1 MAPPASKPIS
11 AFRVLMV
18 EDQQQMRQII
28 RESLYRLGIR
38 QVVMTAHADEALK
51 AMRVGSFDLVLCDY
65 NLGEGADGQQLLEAA
80 RGNRLVNP
88 LAPWIYITANSLRAD
103 VLAAGDYQPDGYI
116 LKPFTDQ
123 LLARQIEAL
132 AARKQQL
139 APLLVAMDARDWDK
153 AIAVADEFIQRADA
167 TRGEGY
173 KQKAAALMKL
183 ARFEDARACYE
194 QALTLNSELAW
205 AQLGQAQAL
214 RALGRAP
221 QAEGVLQR
229 LVQGQPDYAAAY
241 DLLLE
246 LAEERGDAAAA
257 LALAQTLAELAPN
270 AERKI
275 KLGELAQANGDAALA
290 VRALESAVTK
300 NRHALQRSHHEGMLL
315 AQALI
320 DKGEVGRGVQVAQE
334 QGRQFGDLPAARA
347 LGNALQAQG
356 LQQLGQADKAAELM
370 AQAQQGGGLTD
381 LPDAHKL
388 LMARSALATGHL
400 ELGQELILAVARN
413 NSDQPMMLAA
423 ALKSAKGTAVEEACR
438 EQVEREG
445 KDVVEALQQLQQ
457 AKRGGDLAQ
466 AIVVGEAALQRAPHN
481 FSVQIELC
489 TLYLIA
495 MNRLGQ
501 AEQHAGRARELLDQ
515 LAARHPNHDR
525 VAAARK
531 FFRER
536 VKA

>member
-1 MAPPASKPIS
+1 MAPPVTKPITS
-11 AFRVLMV
+11 FRVLMV

-38 QVVMTAHADEALK
+38 QVVMTAHAEEALK
-51 AMRVGSFDLVLCDY
+51 AMREGSFDLVLCDY
-65 NLGEGADGQQLLEAA
+65 NLGEGADGQQLLETA
-80 RGNRLVNP
+80 RGNRCVNP

-123 LLARQIEAL
+123 LLARQIETL

-139 APLLVAMDARDWDK
+139 APLLVAADARDW
-153 AIAVADEFIQRADA
+153 AQVISVADEFIKRADA

-173 KQKAAALMKL
+173 KQKAGALMKL

-194 QALTLNSELAW
+194 QALGLNSELAW

-214 RALGRAP
+214 RALGRGP
-221 QAEGVLQR
+221 QAEAALQQ
-229 LVQGQPDYAAAY
+229 LVQAQPDYAAAY

-246 LAEERGDAAAA
+246 LAEERGDAATA
-257 LALAQTLAELAPN
+257 LSLAKTLADIAPN
-270 AERKI
+270 AQRKI

-300 NRHALQRSHHEGMLL
+300 NRNALQRSHHEGMLL
-315 AQALI
+315 AQALMDNGDI
-320 DKGEVGRGVQVAQE
+320 GRGVQVAQE
-334 QGRQFGDLPAARA
+334 QGKQFGDLPAARS
-347 LGNALQAQG
+347 LGKALQAQG
-356 LQQLGQADKAAELM
+356 LQQLGQTDKAAALM
-370 AQAQQGGGLTD
+370 QEAQQGSGMD
-381 LPDAHKL
+381 ELPDAHKL
-388 LMARSALATGHL
+388 LMARSALATGNL

-413 NSDQPMMLAA
+413 NSDQPLMLAA
-423 ALKSAKGTAVEEACR
+423 ALKSAKGTPVEAACV

-445 KDVVEALQQLQQ
+445 RDVVEALQQLQQ

-466 AIVVGEAALQRAPHN
+466 AIVVGEAALQRAPLN

-495 MNRLGQ
+495 LNRLGQ
-501 AEQHAGRARELLDQ
+501 TQQHGARARELLDQ
-515 LAARHPNHDR
+515 LTARYPNHDR

-531 FFRER
+531 FFLER
-536 VKA
+536 VKG

>member
-1 MAPPASKPIS
+1 MATPVGKSITS
-11 AFRVLMV
+11 FRVLMV

-38 QVVMTAHADEALK
+38 QVVMTAFADEALK
-51 AMRVGSFDLVLCDY
+51 AMREGSFDLVLCDY
-65 NLGEGADGQQLLEAA
+65 NLGEGADGQQLLETA
-80 RGNRLVNP
+80 RGQRCVNP

-123 LLARQIEAL
+123 LLARQIETL
-132 AARKQQL
+132 AARKQLL
-139 APLLVAMDARDWDK
+139 APLLMAADARDW
-153 AIAVADEFIQRADA
+153 AETIRVADEFIQRADGM
-167 TRGEGY
+167 RGEAF
-173 KQKAAALMKL
+173 KHKAAALMKL
-183 ARFEDARACYE
+183 ARFEDARDCYE
-194 QALTLNSELAW
+194 QALSLNSELAW

-214 RALGRAP
+214 RAQGRGA
-221 QAEGVLQR
+221 QAEAVLQR
-229 LVQGQPDYAAAY
+229 LVESQPDYAAAF
-241 DLLLE
+241 DMLLA

-257 LALAQTLAELAPN
+257 LQLAQTLADLAPN
-270 AERKI
+270 APRKI

-320 DKGEVGRGVQVAQE
+320 DKGEFGRGVQVAQE
-334 QGRQFGDLPAARA
+334 QGKQFGDLPEARA
-347 LGNALQAQG
+347 LGQALQAQG
-356 LQQLGQADKAAELM
+356 LQQLGQTEKAAELM
-370 AQAQQGGGLTD
+370 ALAQQGAGMAE

-388 LMARSALATGHL
+388 LLARSALATGHL

-423 ALKSAKGTAVEEACR
+423 ALRSAKGTPVEASCIER
-438 EQVEREG
+438 VEQEG
-445 KDVVEALQQLQQ
+445 RDVSDALQQLQR

-466 AIVVGEAALQRAPHN
+466 AIVVGEAALERAPLN

-495 MNRLGQ
+495 LSRLGQ
-501 AEQHAGRARELLDQ
+501 TEQHGARARELLDQ
-515 LAARHPNHDR
+515 LSARHPNHDR

-531 FFRER
+531 FFLER

>member
-1 MAPPASKPIS
+1 MAPPVGKPIT

-38 QVVMTAHADEALK
+38 QVVMTAHAEDALN
-51 AMRVGSFDLVLCDY
+51 AMREGPFDLVLCDY
-65 NLGEGADGQQLLEAA
+65 NLGEGADGQQLLETA
-80 RGNRLVNP
+80 RGNRCVNP

-103 VLAAGDYQPDGYI
+103 VLAAGDYQPDGYV

-123 LLARQIEAL
+123 LLARQIETL

-139 APLLVAMDARDWDK
+139 APLLLVVDARDWEK

-183 ARFEDARACYE
+183 GRFEDARACYE
-194 QALTLNSELAW
+194 QVLGLNSELAW

-221 QAEGVLQR
+221 QAESLLQQ

-241 DLLLE
+241 DLLLA

-257 LALAQTLAELAPN
+257 LDLAKTLAELAPN
-270 AERKI
+270 AQRKI
-275 KLGELAQANGDAALA
+275 KLGELAQAAGDPELA

-300 NRHALQRSHHEGMLL
+300 NRSALQRSHHEGMLL

-320 DKGEVGRGVQVAQE
+320 DKGEVGRGVQVAQD
-334 QGRQFGDLPAARA
+334 QVKQFPDLPGARA

-356 LQQLGQADKAAELM
+356 FQLLGQPDKAAELM
-370 AQAQQGGGLTD
+370 ALAQQGSGMAE

-388 LMARSALATGHL
+388 LMARSALATGNL
-400 ELGQELILAVARN
+400 ALGQDLILAVARN
-413 NSDQPMMLAA
+413 NSDQPMVLAA
-423 ALKSAKGTAVEEACR
+423 AMQSAKGTAVEAACR

-445 KDVVEALQQLQQ
+445 RSVDEALQQLQQ

-466 AIVVGEAALQRAPHN
+466 AIVVGEAALRRAPQN
-481 FSVQIELC
+481 FSVQLELC

-501 AEQHAGRARELLDQ
+501 AEQHAERARELLEQ
-515 LAARHPNHDR
+515 LGNRYPDHDR

>member
-1 MAPPASKPIS
+1 MAPPVGKPITS
-11 AFRVLMV
+11 FRVLMV

-51 AMRVGSFDLVLCDY
+51 AMREGSFDLVLCDY
-65 NLGEGADGQQLLEAA
+65 NLGEGADGQQLLETA
-80 RGNRLVNP
+80 RGNRCVNP

-139 APLLVAMDARDWDK
+139 APLLVAVDARDWDQ
-153 AIAVADEFIQRADA
+153 AISVADEFIKKADS

-173 KQKAAALMKL
+173 KQKAQALMKL
-183 ARFEDARACYE
+183 ARFDDARACFE
-194 QALTLNSELAW
+194 QALGLNSELAW
-205 AQLGQAQAL
+205 AQLGLAQAL

-221 QAEGVLQR
+221 QAEAALQR
-229 LVQGQPDYAAAY
+229 LVQAQPDYAAAF

-246 LAEERGDAAAA
+246 LAEERGDAVGA
-257 LALAQTLAELAPN
+257 LALAKTLADLAPN
-270 AERKI
+270 AQRKI
-275 KLGELAQANGDAALA
+275 KLGELAQANGDVALA

-300 NRHALQRSHHEGMLL
+300 NRSALQRSHHEGMLL
-315 AQALI
+315 AQALMDNGEI
-320 DKGEVGRGVQVAQE
+320 GKGVMMAQE
-334 QGRQFGDLPAARA
+334 QGKQFADLPAARA
-347 LGNALQAQG
+347 LGKALQAQG
-356 LQQLGQADKAAELM
+356 LHQLGQADKAATLM
-370 AQAQQGGGLTD
+370 AEAQQGGMEE

-388 LMARSALATGHL
+388 LMARSALATGNL
-400 ELGQELILAVARN
+400 ELGQALILAVARN

-423 ALKSAKGTAVEEACR
+423 ALNSAKGTAVEEACR

-445 KDVVEALQQLQQ
+445 RDVDEALQQLQQ

-466 AIVVGEAALQRAPHN
+466 AIVVGEAALVRAPHN
-481 FSVQIELC
+481 FSVLIELC

-495 MNRLGQ
+495 MNRMGQ
-501 AEQHAGRARELLDQ
+501 AQQHADRARELLDQ
-515 LAARHPNHDR
+515 LTARYPNHDR

-536 VKA
+536 IKG

>member
-1 MAPPASKPIS
+1 MAPPASKSIS
-11 AFRVLMV
+11 SFRVLMV

-38 QVVMTAHADEALK
+38 NVVMTAHADEALK
-51 AMRVGSFDLVLCDY
+51 AMREGSFDLVLCDY
-65 NLGEGADGQQLLEAA
+65 NLGDGADGQQLLETA
-80 RGNRLVNP
+80 RGKRCVNP
-88 LAPWIYITANSLRAD
+88 LAPWIYITANSLRTD

-139 APLLVAMDARDWDK
+139 APLLLAVDARDWEQ
-153 AIAVADEFIQRADA
+153 AISVADEFIKKADG
-167 TRGEGY
+167 TRGEGF
-173 KQKAAALMKL
+173 KQKAQALMKL
-183 ARFEDARACYE
+183 ARFDDARACFE
-194 QALTLNSELAW
+194 QALGLNSELAW
-205 AQLGQAQAL
+205 AQLGLAQAL
-214 RALGRAP
+214 RAMGRGP
-221 QAEGVLQR
+221 QAESTLQR
-229 LVQGQPDYAAAY
+229 LVQAQPDYAAAF
-241 DLLLE
+241 DLLLD

-257 LALAQTLAELAPN
+257 LDLAKTLAELAPN
-270 AERKI
+270 AQRKI
-275 KLGELAQANGDAALA
+275 KLGELAQANGDVALA

-300 NRHALQRSHHEGMLL
+300 NRNALQRSHHEGMLL
-315 AQALI
+315 AQALMDNGDI
-320 DKGEVGRGVQVAQE
+320 GKGVMVAQE
-334 QGRQFGDLPAARA
+334 QGKQFGDLPAARA
-347 LGNALQAQG
+347 LGKALQAQG
-356 LQQLGQADKAAELM
+356 LHQLGQADKAAALM
-370 AQAQQGGGLTD
+370 EEAQQGGGMAE

-388 LMARSALATGHL
+388 LMARSALATGNL
-400 ELGQELILAVARN
+400 ELGQDLILSVARN

-423 ALKSAKGTAVEEACR
+423 ALKSAQGTAVEAACR

-445 KDVVEALQQLQQ
+445 KDVEEALQQLQQ

-466 AIVVGEAALQRAPHN
+466 AIVVGEAALQKAPQN

-501 AEQHAGRARELLDQ
+501 AEQHAGRARELLEQ
-515 LAARHPNHDR
+515 MATRYPNHDR

-536 VKA
+536 VKG